1 MGHILKQELIQW
13 ELMLNSKPLK
23 NVKMKKNKYIIASLL
38 VVLMT
43 TGCEKFVDYSPKEDY
58 AITADDYL
66 VTVDD
71 YQKMVIGC
79 YSPLQWLWA
88 SPVIGDIASDNSVT
102 GGENATDQIGLQQ
115 MDDYQLNPNNANL
128 TETWKSCYE
137 GINRVNYLVENKA
150 KLDFTGKD
158 ALYGEIHFLRAYYYF
173 ELVRFFGNVPLF
185 TSKRL
190 SVSDS
195 KGYPRAPKADVY
207 KQIEADL
214 NSAIGVLPNANV
226 QKGRVTK
233 YAAQALL
240 GKVLL
245 YQGNET
251 DNKGKFAAAATM
263 LENVVNGPFSLVTN
277 YRDIFLQSGENGPE
291 SVFEIQYSNA
301 SPFYDWSN
309 PGRGQGNLAV
319 QVCGIRNLEGSSPYG
334 QGWSTNLPTQ
344 NLANAF
350 TAGDTRKAVTILDI
364 EAYKTANPG
373 FNIKYLV
380 APYKNTGLYNQKY
393 LPRKGET
400 SGQVELNYLNNFR
413 VIRFADVLLMAAEAN
428 NRATTPNDTK
438 AQGYLNRVRQRAF
451 ADQLHNITLTGT
463 ALRQAIWDERRLELG
478 MEGDRFFDLVR
489 TGQAAAKITGFVT
502 GKNEVFPIPQQEID
516 ISGLTQNPGYN

>member
-1 MGHILKQELIQW
+1 M
-13 ELMLNSKPLK
+13 K
-23 NVKMKKNKYIIASLL
+23 NTKYIIASLL
-38 VVLMT
+38 VITMT
-43 TGCEKFVDYSPKEDY
+43 TGCEKFVDYSPKEDFQ
-58 AITADDYL
+58 ITSDDYL
-66 VTVDD
+66 KTVDD

-88 SPVIGDIASDNSVT
+88 SPVIGDIASDNAVA
-102 GGENATDQIGLQQ
+102 GGENATDQIGFQQ
-115 MDDYQLNPNNANL
+115 MDDYQLNANNANL

-137 GINRVNYLVENKA
+137 GINRVNYLEENKA

-158 ALYGEIHFLRAYYYF
+158 ALYGEIYFLRAYYYF
-173 ELVRFFGNVPLF
+173 ELVRFFGDVPLF
-185 TSKRL
+185 TGKRL

-195 KGYPRAPKADVY
+195 KGFPRAPKSAVY
-207 KQIEADL
+207 TQIEADL
-214 NSAIGVLPNANV
+214 NSAIGVLPNTNV
-226 QKGRVTK
+226 QKGRITK

-245 YQGNET
+245 YQGNDT
-251 DNKGKFAAAATM
+251 DKKGKFAEAAAM

-277 YRDIFLQSGENGPE
+277 FGNIFLQAGENGPE
-291 SVFEIQYSNA
+291 SVFEIQYSNV

-319 QVCGIRNLEGSSPYG
+319 QVCGIRNLTGTSPYG
-334 QGWSTNLPTQ
+334 QGWSTNLPTA
-344 NLANAF
+344 NLANAY
-350 TAGDTRKAVTILDI
+350 ALGDTRKDATVLNI
-364 EAYKTANPG
+364 ETYKVANPQ
-373 FNIKYLV
+373 FNITYLA

-400 SGQVELNYLNNFR
+400 SGQVELNYLNNNR
-413 VIRFADVLLMAAEAN
+413 TIRFADVLLMAAEAN
-428 NRATTPNDTK
+428 NRAATANDTK

-451 ADQLHNITLTGT
+451 GDLLHNITSTGVT
-463 ALRQAIWDERRLELG
+463 LKQAIWDERRLELA

-502 GKNEVFPIPQQEID
+502 NKNEVFPIPQQEID

>member
-1 MGHILKQELIQW
+1 M
-13 ELMLNSKPLK
+13 K
-23 NVKMKKNKYIIASLL
+23 NNKYIISLIF
-38 VVLMT
+38 VITMT
-43 TGCEKFVDYSPKEDY
+43 MGCKKFVDYNPHEDY
-58 AITADDYL
+58 QITADDYL
-66 VTVDD
+66 KTSDD
-71 YQKMVIGC
+71 YQKMVIGT

-88 SPVIGDIASDNSVT
+88 NTVIGDVASDNSVA
-102 GGENATDQIGLQQ
+102 GGENATDQIGFQQ
-115 MDDYQLNPNNANL
+115 IDDYQITPINSYL
-128 TETWKSCYE
+128 TEAWKACYE
-137 GINRVNYLVENKA
+137 GINRANYLHENKA
-150 KLDFTGKD
+150 KLDFAGKD
-158 ALYGEIHFLRAYYYF
+158 ALYGEVYFLRAYYYF
-173 ELVRFFGNVPLF
+173 ELVRMFGDVPLF
-185 TSKRL
+185 VDKRL
-190 SVSDS
+190 SVADS
-195 KGYPRAPKADVY
+195 KQFQRSPKADVY

-214 NSAIGVLPNANV
+214 TSAIAVLPITNI
-226 QKGRVTK
+226 QKGRITK

-245 YQGNET
+245 YQ
-251 DNKGKFAAAATM
+251 NKFDAAAAM
-263 LENVVNGPFSLVTN
+263 LENVVNGPFNLVPN
-277 YRDIFLQSGENGPE
+277 FGDIFLQTGENGVE

-334 QGWSTNLPTQ
+334 QGWSTNLPTA

-350 TAGDTRKAVTILDI
+350 TTGDKRKAVTVLDI
-364 EAYKTANPG
+364 EAYKTANPS

-413 VIRFADVLLMAAEAN
+413 TIRYADVLLMAAEAF
-428 NRATTPNDTK
+428 NRATTPNDGK

-451 ADQLHNITLTGT
+451 GDALHNITVTGA
-463 ALRQAIWDERRLELG
+463 ALKQAIWDERRLELA

-489 TGQAAAKITGFVT
+489 TGQAVSKIQGFVAN
-502 GKNEVFPIPQQEID
+502 KNELFPIPQQEID
-516 ISGLTQNPGYN
+516 ISGLKQNPGY